1 MKLFLESR
9 ATSLE
14 IRVRVR
20 VSAKVSLKKRL
31 MPKLRPGALDATNHA
46 FKP

>member
-1 MKLFLESR
+1 MKKEDY
-9 ATSLE
+9 AKAPT
-14 IRVRVR
+14 RVRVR
-20 VSAKVSLKKRL
+20 GGVSVKVSVKKRL